1 MLDAPISVILKHKGR
16 EVYSVSS
23 QTNVYDCTTKLKE
36 FNIGALVVVDD
47 GKLQGIVS
55 ERDIIRKLIGCHC
68 DPGEVK
74 VADVMTADVW
84 VLSPES
90 LIQEAMS
97 VMTTNR
103 VRHIPILDAAKKL
116 VGLISIGDITKY
128 IMVNQEYEIGA
139 LTEYIHGAR

>member
-1 MLDAPISVILKHKGR
+1 MLDAPVSIILKHKGR

-23 QTNVYDCTTKLKE
+23 QESVYDCTTKLRE
-36 FNIGALVVVDD
+36 LNIGALVVLDD
-47 GKLQGIVS
+47 GKLQGIIS

-68 DPGEVK
+68 DPGDVK
-74 VADVMTADVW
+74 VGDVMTKDVW
-84 VLSPES
+84 VLSPDS

-97 VMTTNR
+97 IMTENR
-103 VRHIPILDAAKKL
+103 VRHIPVLDTTKNL

-139 LTEYIHGAR
+139 LTEYIHGTR